1 MPSTQQRERFLEST
15 LEQLC
20 EEADAKHQRDDPRI
34 ERVRRLLA
42 DDVSLERAWHE
53 LNTFKDRAAASTV
66 EALMFS
72 LSSGAGALARPD
84 VRHRLSQLNKEQLCE
99 VAARLLKFTA
109 AGWTEADIE
118 DQHVGR
124 PWIRRRNNAPRRPSI
139 ARLATTLRRPTY
151 TMAARGCASRLAG
164 WILIG
169 REFCGCPRPSPLGAR
184 SMIPIIRGR
193 PHE

>member
-1 MPSTQQRERFLEST
+1 MPATQQRERFLEST

-72 LSSGAGALARPD
+72 LRSGAGALARPD

-139 ARLATTLRRPTY
+139 GALGNNTEAAHLHHGRAWLRVEARRLDSDWPGILRLSEAIATWRALNDPNYSR
-151 TMAARGCASRLAG
+151 AAA
-164 WILIG
+164 
-169 REFCGCPRPSPLGAR
+169 
-184 SMIPIIRGR
+184 
-193 PHE
+193 